1 MSKKKEKS
9 REQNV
14 QFTVQKLVTQHPILA
29 ERKPLALQIHLQIRE
44 ANPDLTKTQIRRAM
58 WWLVHSKKYLQ
69 ELAEGGARYN
79 LDGTENGTVSD
90 EHQTNARDT
99 LKLIQSRKQKP
110 KPKQETARSKPVQK
124 VTSIDAKAKAK
135 PTVVIKKRR
144 RVAAGGNEQLSLN
157 QAS

>member
-14 QFTVQKLVTQHPILA
+14 QFTVQKLVTQYPVLA

-44 ANPDLTKTQIRRAM
+44 SNPDLTKTQIRRAM

-99 LKLIQSRKQKP
+99 LKLIQNRKQKP
-110 KPKQETARSKPVQK
+110 KPKQETARPKPVQK
-124 VTSIDAKAKAK
+124 VTSIEAKAK
-135 PTVVIKKRR
+135 PTVIIKKRR
-144 RVAAGGNEQLSLN
+144 RVVTGGDAPLSLN